1 MISGVRLA
9 LSVIVGIVPRATGRP
24 SSGRNWRGPSNIAAV
39 PPIVGGDIGFFR
51 PKCLQADERRNGK
64 WNEGGEDGLLS
75 YETDGKVR
83 QGSEGSDFHFRRD
96 QQRQHRFQ
104 HLLPAPTYK

>member
-1 MISGVRLA
+1 MKRRKRKREKLIVYTNRSNLKLVMISGVRLA

-64 WNEGGEDGLLS
+64 
-75 YETDGKVR
+75 
-83 QGSEGSDFHFRRD
+83 
-96 QQRQHRFQ
+96 
-104 HLLPAPTYK
+104 